1 MRRYFAGDISANFS
15 IDLGSLPEQ
24 GIYTIP
30 QLWYYRAVLNHENG
44 GNDNWLDAG
53 NKIPS
58 LSGNPYDPY
67 DTSPSGGGNY
77 GSGKDEIV
85 YPFIEGIT
93 PIEENYYKYPNQYQP
108 DLNTG
113 NVPGPLGLNYKT
125 IWPNVYYSLD
135 FIFQGNLTVSSKNAG
150 YNYFSLNNGDFN
162 RIEQLINCNELLE
175 DIPYQFS
182 FEYDDEDN
190 PFGYDISY
198 SLDDHDGT
206 TFLYRL
212 DSYTLNSQ
220 NTIGPIPWTNPSSP
234 DMDDHPAPDIKVPKL
249 SLLFS
254 EKPNRNTFLS
264 SAIETTLTT
273 LRVHPFWEG
282 GISITNS
289 VELTEGYKFLGV
301 LKENNKHYSNTLYTP
316 AIKRWGYNYTNIN
329 YQKDV
334 NGDNTSYTVT
344 GLKLVLR
351 HVVDEIRTT
360 NSISE
365 STDRI
370 TWTESSDYTLPEL
383 NKIITKTGHITEGF
397 TIYNDDSL
405 IVPIKLRSDYT
416 INNSS
421 IRYLNKDS
429 YYCGIWSINYQD
441 EYSNNYIVN
450 YVVSSN
456 DLINWIIN
464 TRTTRKIPLA
474 LFRGDLLISTDDRQ
488 TITVTSISSES
499 RIDVNLKDELPNS
512 VNYIISNN
520 FTELCNGIVA
530 KIRAVNYDYSEE
542 TYIIRII

>member
-1 MRRYFAGDISANFS
+1 MRRYFASDISANFS

-30 QLWYYRAVLNHENG
+30 QLWYYRAVNNYDNG
-44 GNDNWLDAG
+44 GIDNWLSDG
-53 NKIPS
+53 GKIPTIS
-58 LSGNPYDPY
+58 TNPYDPFG
-67 DTSPSGGGNY
+67 SPSY

-113 NVPGPLGLNYKT
+113 NVPGSGLNYKT
-125 IWPNVYYSLD
+125 IWPSVYYSLEY
-135 FIFQGNLTVSSKNAG
+135 ITQENLTVPSKGSG
-150 YNYFSLNNGDFN
+150 YNYFSLNNNDSSEI
-162 RIEQLINCNELLE
+162 RQLINCDEVLE
-175 DIPYQFS
+175 DVPYQFS
-182 FEYDDEDN
+182 FEYNDENN
-190 PFGYDISY
+190 PFGYNISY
-198 SLDDHDGT
+198 SLVDHDGT

-212 DSYTLNSQ
+212 DSSTLNSQ
-220 NTIGPIPWTNPSSP
+220 NTIGPISWTNPSMP

-254 EKPNRNTFLS
+254 EKPNRSTFLS

-282 GISITNS
+282 GNSITNS

-301 LKENNKHYSNTLYTP
+301 LKENSKYYGNTLYTP
-316 AIKRWGYNYTNIN
+316 AIKRWGYNYTDIN

-344 GLKLVLR
+344 GLKLVL
-351 HVVDEIRTT
+351 HQAVDGILTT

-383 NKIITKTGHITEGF
+383 NKIITKTGYITEGF
-397 TIYNDDSL
+397 TIYNNDSL
-405 IVPIKLRSDYT
+405 TVPIKLRSDYT
-416 INNSS
+416 INGSS
-421 IRYLNKDS
+421 IRYIYKDS

-441 EYSNNYIVN
+441 EYYSNYTVN
-450 YVVSSN
+450 YVVSSS
-456 DLINWIIN
+456 DSINWIIN
-464 TRTTRKIPLA
+464 TRTTRNRPLA
-474 LFRGDLLISTDDRQ
+474 LFRGDLLISTDDQQ

-499 RIDVNLKDELPNS
+499 RIDVNLKSELPGS
-512 VNYIISNN
+512 VNHIISSDY
-520 FTELCNGIVA
+520 TELCNGIVA
-530 KIRAVNYDYSEE
+530 KVRAVNYDYSEE